1 MSPMRRF
8 LAYYI
13 QNALPFG
20 SGVLFTVLAFRLDYA
35 WYWETLAGIVLVL
48 AGPIVIQLVLTLI
61 VESLSGLGE
70 DDEEQVGAPRGPRG
84 LFGNSRDRAGTR
96 RR

>member
-20 SGVLFTVLAFRLDYA
+20 SGVLYTVLAMRVDYA
-35 WYWETLAGIVLVL
+35 WYWEVLVGAVL
-48 AGPIVIQLVLTLI
+48 VVAGPLVIQIVLTLI
-61 VESLSGLGE
+61 VESLSGLGDE
-70 DDEEQVGAPRGPRG
+70 DEEAASPLRGPRA
-84 LFGNSRDRAGTR
+84 LFGGSRDRTGTR